1 MRRPPPSDVGR
12 PRTAQAR
19 ASLEELGWNRGS
31 SAHRPE
37 ISGTKALFS
46 CPRED
51 VMAKT
56 ERKADHGDEAL
67 YALRHSTAHV
77 MAGAVL
83 ELFPGAKFGFG
94 PPVTDGFYYDF
105 DLPRALTPEDL
116 GAIEA
121 KMREVVKADTPFQH
135 RDMSVP
141 DALKFF
147 GERKQDYK
155 VEQIQK
161 LGGADTEDDATAAPA
176 ASVSVYQH
184 NGFVD
189 LCKGPHV
196 KRTGEIGPFKLLSIA
211 GAYWRGNERNPQLQ
225 RIYGTVW
232 PDQKQLDDYL
242 RRLQEIERRDH
253 RVLGKELE
261 LFRIDEE
268 LGSGLVLWLP
278 NLSIVREEL
287 ETWWRKVHHER
298 GYTLVYTPHIASEK
312 IYQRSGHLEKYG
324 EKMYGPLLLDD
335 GTQRFWIK
343 PMNCPGHIKV
353 FQSKIHSY
361 RDLPLRIGELGTVYR
376 YERGGTLHGML
387 RVRGFTQD
395 DSHIFCSWVQ
405 AQEEIGKVFDLALE
419 FLGVFGYTEPSI
431 YLSTRPQK
439 RLGSDELWD
448 KAEEALRTALGIR
461 EVPYKIDE
469 GGGVFYAPKIDIKV
483 HDAIGREWQGA
494 TVQIDLNLPERFDV
508 TFVNDKGERERA
520 VMIHRVLFGSLE
532 RFVGGLIE
540 HYAGNFPLWLNWEQ
554 VAVIPVRE
562 SALDY
567 ARDIAKKLRA
577 EDFRV
582 HLDEQAGDL
591 RNRVKEAQQRKANY
605 MLVVGDKEA
614 AAGTVS
620 VRRRGSRDEERGVTL
635 DAFVD
640 RIKKERDSKALP
652 PDFAQHEP
660 TAGDAMA

>member
-1 MRRPPPSDVGR
+1 
-12 PRTAQAR
+12 
-19 ASLEELGWNRGS
+19 
-31 SAHRPE
+31 
-37 ISGTKALFS
+37 
-46 CPRED
+46 
-51 VMAKT
+51 MAKT
-56 ERKADHGDEAL
+56 ERKADHGEGGRGPRARSDEL

-83 ELFPGAKFGFG
+83 DLFPGAKFGFG
-94 PPVTDGFYYDF
+94 PPVQDGFYYDF
-105 DLPRALTPEDL
+105 DLPRPLTPDDL
-116 GAIEA
+116 GKIEA
-121 KMREVVKADTPFQH
+121 KMQEVVKQDAPFEH
-135 RDMSVP
+135 RDMAVP
-141 DALKFF
+141 EALKFF
-147 GERKQDYK
+147 GERNQNYK
-155 VEQIQK
+155 VDQIKK
-161 LGGADTEDDATAAPA
+161 LAEKGADEDSDDQVENGK
-176 ASVSVYQH
+176 VSVYQH

-196 KRTGEIGPFKLLSIA
+196 ERTGKIGPFKLLSIA

-242 RRLQEIERRDH
+242 KRLQEIERRDH

-287 ETWWRKVHHER
+287 ENWWRKVHHQR

-324 EKMYGPLLLDD
+324 ENMYGPLLLDEA
-335 GTQRFWIK
+335 GAGAPGEGAPGHEATARRAQKFWIK

-361 RDLPLRIGELGTVYR
+361 RDLPMRIGELGTVYR
-376 YERGGTLHGML
+376 YERGGALHGML

-395 DSHIFCSWVQ
+395 DSHIFCSWEQ
-405 AQEEIGKVFDLALE
+405 AQEEIGKVFDLAME
-419 FLGVFGYTEPSI
+419 FLRTFGYTEPVI
-431 YLSTRPQK
+431 YLSTRPEK
-439 RLGSDELWD
+439 RLGTDEMWD
-448 KAEEALRTALGIR
+448 KAEKALGDALGVR

-469 GGGVFYAPKIDIKV
+469 GGGVFYAPKIDIKMK
-483 HDAIGREWQGA
+483 DAIGREWQGP
-494 TVQIDLNLPERFDV
+494 TIQVDLNLPERFDV
-508 TFVNDKGERERA
+508 TFVNEKGERERA

-567 ARDIAKKLRA
+567 ARDVAKKLRA

-591 RNRVKEAQQRKANY
+591 RNRVKEAQQRKASY

-614 AAGTVS
+614 AAATVS
-620 VRRRGSRDEERGVTL
+620 VRRRGSRDEDRGVAL
-635 DAFVD
+635 DAFID
-640 RIKKERDSKALP
+640 RIKKERESKVLP
-652 PDFAQHEP
+652 ADFSQHEP
-660 TAGDAMA
+660 SVGDAIA

>member
-1 MRRPPPSDVGR
+1 
-12 PRTAQAR
+12 
-19 ASLEELGWNRGS
+19 
-31 SAHRPE
+31 
-37 ISGTKALFS
+37 
-46 CPRED
+46 
-51 VMAKT
+51 MAKT
-56 ERKADHGDEAL
+56 ERKPGGRGAEPPDAL

-83 ELFPGAKFGFG
+83 DLFPGAKFGFG
-94 PPVTDGFYYDF
+94 PPVQDGFYYDF
-105 DLPRALTPEDL
+105 DLPRPLTPDDL
-116 GAIEA
+116 GEIEA
-121 KMREVVKADTPFQH
+121 KMREVVKRDAPFEH
-135 RDMSVP
+135 RDMAVP
-141 DALKFF
+141 EALAFF

-155 VEQIQK
+155 VDQIKK
-161 LGGADTEDDATAAPA
+161 LAEHGADDD
-176 ASVSVYQH
+176 SDDEVRDGRVSVYQH
-184 NGFVD
+184 DGFVD

-196 KRTGEIGPFKLLSIA
+196 ERTGKIGPFKLLSIA

-242 RRLQEIERRDH
+242 KRLEEIERRDH

-287 ETWWRKVHHER
+287 EAWWRKIHHER
-298 GYTLVYTPHIASEK
+298 GYTLVYTPHIAHEK

-324 EKMYGPLLLDD
+324 ENMYGPLLLDD
-335 GTQRFWIK
+335 HGGGPGGGHRPPPSRFWIK

-353 FQSKIHSY
+353 FQSRVRSY
-361 RDLPLRIGELGTVYR
+361 RELPMRIGELGTVYR

-395 DSHIFCSWVQ
+395 DSHIFCSWEQ

-419 FLGVFGYTEPSI
+419 FLSVFGYTEPSI
-431 YLSTRPQK
+431 YLSTRPEK
-439 RLGSDELWD
+439 RLGSDDLWD

-508 TFVNDKGERERA
+508 TYVNEKGERERA

-540 HYAGNFPLWLNWEQ
+540 HYAGNFPLWLAWEQ

-567 ARDIAKKLRA
+567 ARDVSTKLRA
-577 EDFRV
+577 EGFRV
-582 HLDEQAGDL
+582 HLDEQPGDL
-591 RNRVKEAQQRKANY
+591 RNRVKEAQHRKANY

-620 VRRRGSRDEERGVTL
+620 VRRRGSREEERGVALAT
-635 DAFVD
+635 FVE
-640 RIKKERDSKALP
+640 RIKRERADRALP
-652 PDFAQHEP
+652 SDFAQHEP

>member
-1 MRRPPPSDVGR
+1 
-12 PRTAQAR
+12 
-19 ASLEELGWNRGS
+19 
-31 SAHRPE
+31 
-37 ISGTKALFS
+37 
-46 CPRED
+46 
-51 VMAKT
+51 MAKG
-56 ERKADHGDEAL
+56 ERKPDHGDDRL

-94 PPVTDGFYYDF
+94 PPVPDGFYYDF
-105 DLPRALTPEDL
+105 DLPRALTPDDL
-116 GAIEA
+116 ATIEA
-121 KMREVVKADTPFQH
+121 RMREVVKHDAPFQQ

-141 DALKFF
+141 EALKFF
-147 GERKQDYK
+147 GDRKQDYK
-155 VEQIQK
+155 VDQIKK
-161 LGGADTEDDATAAPA
+161 LAAEGADEDSDDEVTDGR
-176 ASVSVYQH
+176 VSTYQH
-184 NGFVD
+184 NSFVD

-196 KRTGEIGPFKLLSIA
+196 EKTGKIGPFKLLSIA
-211 GAYWRGNERNPQLQ
+211 GAYWRGQERNPQLQ

-242 RRLQEIERRDH
+242 KRLQEIERRDH

-287 ETWWRKVHHER
+287 EAWWRKIHHER
-298 GYTLVYTPHIASEK
+298 GYTLVYTPHIAHERT
-312 IYQRSGHLEKYG
+312 YQRSGHLEKYG
-324 EKMYGPLLLDD
+324 ENMYGPLLLDD
-335 GTQRFWIK
+335 GPRGDGGGRRPPPSAFWIK

-353 FQSKIHSY
+353 FQSRVRSY
-361 RDLPLRIGELGTVYR
+361 RELPMRIGELGTVYR

-395 DSHIFCSWVQ
+395 DSHIFCSWEQ

-419 FLGVFGYTEPSI
+419 FLSVFGYTEPSI
-431 YLSTRPQK
+431 YLSTRPEK

-448 KAEEALRTALGIR
+448 KAEDALRTALGIR

-494 TVQIDLNLPERFDV
+494 TVQVDLNLPERFDV
-508 TFVNDKGERERA
+508 TYVNHEGQRERA

-540 HYAGNFPLWLNWEQ
+540 HYAGNFPLWLAWEQ

-562 SALDY
+562 SGGAD
-567 ARDIAKKLRA
+567 ARDIAAQQRA
-577 EDFRV
+577 AGVRV

-620 VRRRGSRDEERGVTL
+620 VRRRGSRDEERGVAL

-640 RIKKERDSKALP
+640 RIEKERDEKALP
-652 PDFAQHEP
+652 SDFAAHEP
-660 TAGDAMA
+660 SAGDAMA

>member
-1 MRRPPPSDVGR
+1 
-12 PRTAQAR
+12 
-19 ASLEELGWNRGS
+19 
-31 SAHRPE
+31 
-37 ISGTKALFS
+37 
-46 CPRED
+46 
-51 VMAKT
+51 MAKT
-56 ERKADHGDEAL
+56 GRRAEHGDEAL

-94 PPVTDGFYYDF
+94 PPIQDGFYYDF
-105 DLPRALTPEDL
+105 DLPRALTPDDL
-116 GAIEA
+116 GKIEA
-121 KMREVVKADTPFQH
+121 KMHEVVKGDTAFQ
-135 RDMSVP
+135 RGEMTVP
-141 DALKFF
+141 DALRFF

-155 VEQIQK
+155 VDQIKK
-161 LGGADTEDDATAAPA
+161 LAEGGTDEESDDEVKDGR
-176 ASVSVYQH
+176 VSTYQH
-184 NGFVD
+184 NGFFD

-196 KRTGEIGPFKLLSIA
+196 EKTGKIGPFKLLSIA

-232 PDQKQLDDYL
+232 PDQKQLDAYL
-242 RRLQEIERRDH
+242 TRLQEIERRDH

-287 ETWWRKVHHER
+287 ENWWRKVHHER
-298 GYTLVYTPHIASEK
+298 GYTLVYTPHIAHEK
-312 IYQRSGHLEKYG
+312 IYERSGHLEKYG
-324 EKMYGPLLLDD
+324 AENMYGPLLLDE

-353 FQSKIHSY
+353 FQSRIRSY
-361 RDLPLRIGELGTVYR
+361 RELPLRIGELGTVYR

-395 DSHIFCSWVQ
+395 DSHIFCSWEQ
-405 AQEEIGKVFDLALE
+405 AQEEIGKVYDLAME
-419 FLGVFGYTEPSI
+419 FLRVFGYSDPKV
-431 YLSTRPQK
+431 YLSTRPEK

-448 KAEEALRTALGIR
+448 KAEKALADALGVR
-461 EVPYKIDE
+461 EVPYDIDE

-483 HDAIGREWQGA
+483 LDAIGREWQGP
-494 TVQIDLNLPERFDV
+494 TIQIDLNLPERFDV
-508 TFVNDKGERERA
+508 TYVNKEGQRERA

-540 HYAGNFPLWLNWEQ
+540 HYAGNFPLWLAWEQ

-562 SALDY
+562 TALDY
-567 ARDIAKKLRA
+567 AREITAKLRT
-577 EDFRV
+577 EGFRV

-591 RNRVKEAQQRKANY
+591 RNRVKEAQHRRAGY

-620 VRRRGSRDEERGVTL
+620 VRRRGSRDEERGVAF

-640 RIKKERDSKALP
+640 RIKKERDTKALP
-652 PDFAQHEP
+652 ADFARHEP
-660 TAGDAMA
+660 SAGDSVTGAGDAMA

>member
-1 MRRPPPSDVGR
+1 
-12 PRTAQAR
+12 
-19 ASLEELGWNRGS
+19 
-31 SAHRPE
+31 
-37 ISGTKALFS
+37 
-46 CPRED
+46 
-51 VMAKT
+51 MAKT

-83 ELFPGAKFGFG
+83 ELFPEAKFGFG
-94 PPVTDGFYYDF
+94 PPVQDGFYYDF

-116 GAIEA
+116 AKIEA
-121 KMREVVKADTPFQH
+121 KMQDVVKHDSPFE
-135 RDMSVP
+135 RREMTVP
-141 DALKFF
+141 DALRFF

-155 VEQIQK
+155 VEQIKK
-161 LGGADTEDDATAAPA
+161 LSEGGTDEDSDD
-176 ASVSVYQH
+176 SVENGRISTYQH

-189 LCKGPHV
+189 LCRGPHV
-196 KRTGEIGPFKLLSIA
+196 EKTGKIGPFKLLSIA

-232 PDQKQLDDYL
+232 PDQKQLDGYL
-242 RRLQEIERRDH
+242 KRLEEIERRDH

-287 ETWWRKVHHER
+287 EAWWRKIHHER
-298 GYTLVYTPHIASEK
+298 GYTLVYTPHIANEK

-324 EKMYGPLLLDD
+324 ENMYGPLVLDE
-335 GTQRFWIK
+335 GTQNFWIK

-361 RDLPLRIGELGTVYR
+361 RELPMRIGELGTVYR
-376 YERGGTLHGML
+376 YERGGALHGML

-395 DSHIFCSWVQ
+395 DSHIFCTWEQ

-419 FLGVFGYTEPSI
+419 FLGVFGYSDPSI
-431 YLSTRPQK
+431 YLSTRPEK

-448 KAEEALRTALGIR
+448 KAEDALKTALGIR

-508 TFVNDKGERERA
+508 TYVNDKGQRERA
-520 VMIHRVLFGSLE
+520 IMIHRVLFGSLE

-540 HYAGNFPLWLNWEQ
+540 HYAGNFPLWLAWEQ

-562 SALDY
+562 TALEY
-567 ARDIAKKLRA
+567 AREITAKLRA
-577 EDFRV
+577 GGFRV
-582 HLDEQAGDL
+582 HLDSQAGDL
-591 RNRVKEAQQRKANY
+591 RNRVKEAQHRRANY

-620 VRRRGSRDEERGVTL
+620 VRRRGSRDEERGVAFE
-635 DAFVD
+635 DFVD
-640 RIKKERDSKALP
+640 RIKKERDTKALP
-652 PDFAQHEP
+652 ADFAVHEP
-660 TAGDAMA
+660 SAGDSVTSAGDAMA

>member
-1 MRRPPPSDVGR
+1 
-12 PRTAQAR
+12 
-19 ASLEELGWNRGS
+19 
-31 SAHRPE
+31 
-37 ISGTKALFS
+37 
-46 CPRED
+46 
-51 VMAKT
+51 MAKT

-67 YALRHSTAHV
+67 YALRHSAAHV

-83 ELFPGAKFGFG
+83 EMFPGAKFGFG
-94 PPVTDGFYYDF
+94 PPVQDGLYYDF
-105 DLPRALTPEDL
+105 DLPRPLTPDDL
-116 GAIEA
+116 VMIEE
-121 KMREVVKADTPFQH
+121 KMREVVKRDTPFQH

-141 DALKFF
+141 DAIKFF
-147 GERKQDYK
+147 GDRKQDYK

-161 LGGADTEDDATAAPA
+161 LGGADTEDGAGAGDAGR
-176 ASVSVYQH
+176 VSTYQH

-196 KRTGEIGPFKLLSIA
+196 ERTGKIGPFKLLSIA

-242 RRLQEIERRDH
+242 KRLQEIERRDH
-253 RVLGKELE
+253 RVLGRELE

-278 NLSIVREEL
+278 NLSVVREEL
-287 ETWWRKVHHER
+287 EAWWRKIHHER
-298 GYTLVYTPHIASEK
+298 GYTLVYTPHIAHEK
-312 IYQRSGHLEKYG
+312 IYIRSGHLEKYG
-324 EKMYGPLLLDD
+324 DNMYGPLLLDE
-335 GTQRFWIK
+335 GTQKFWIK

-361 RDLPLRIGELGTVYR
+361 RELPIRIGELGTVYR

-395 DSHIFCSWVQ
+395 DSHIFCSWEQ
-405 AQEEIGKVFDLALE
+405 AQDEIGKVFDLALE
-419 FLGVFGYTEPSI
+419 FLSVFGYTEPSI
-431 YLSTRPQK
+431 YLSTRPEK

-461 EVPYKIDE
+461 EVPYKVDE

-508 TFVNDKGERERA
+508 TFVNAQGQRERA

-540 HYAGNFPLWLNWEQ
+540 HYAGNFPLWLAWEQ

-562 SALDY
+562 TALPY
-567 ARDIAKKLRA
+567 ARDIAAKLRA
-577 EDFRV
+577 EGFRV

-591 RNRVKEAQQRKANY
+591 RNRVKEAQQRRANY

-614 AAGTVS
+614 AAGSVS
-620 VRRRGSRDEERGVTL
+620 VRRRGSRDEERGVAF
-635 DAFVD
+635 DAFVA
-640 RIKKERDSKALP
+640 RIKKERESKALP
-652 PDFAQHEP
+652 ADFAPHEP
-660 TAGDAMA
+660 SAGDSVT